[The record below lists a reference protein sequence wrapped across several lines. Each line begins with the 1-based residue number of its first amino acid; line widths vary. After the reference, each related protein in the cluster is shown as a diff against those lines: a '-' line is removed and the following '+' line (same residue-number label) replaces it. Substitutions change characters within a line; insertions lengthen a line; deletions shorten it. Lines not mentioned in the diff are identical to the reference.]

1 MRAVISCGLALVLL
15 SSTACHRTKVVSL
28 DQSVASKHVWVTL
41 NNESVVLLSGPQIY
55 GNKLVGFVDGK
66 YEEYPTTNVKQVH
79 VREPHTAA
87 TAALVATGAAAFAVF
102 VVMLSGEDDTPS
114 DPNYCELPEH
124 IDELP
129 CQE

>member
-15 SSTACHRTKVVSL
+15 TSAGCHRTKVVSL
-28 DQSVASKHVWVTL
+28 DQSVASDRVWVTL

-66 YEEYPTTNVKQVH
+66 YEEYPTTHVKQLH

-87 TAALVATGAAAFAVF
+87 TVALVATGAAAFAAF
-102 VVMLSGEDDTPS
+102 TYIIAGSSDTPA
-114 DPNYCELPEH
+114 DPNYCDLPEH
-124 IDELP
+124 VDELP